1 MWSKIC
7 ALVVFSGILFGC
19 TAPAVTV
26 QCPPI
31 VEYDRPFM
39 QRLAEEIDRL
49 PPESAMIRVVI
60 DYRRLRDLI
69 RACGS

>member
-1 MWSKIC
+1 
-7 ALVVFSGILFGC
+7 
-19 TAPAVTV
+19 
-26 QCPPI
+26 
-31 VEYDRPFM
+31 M
-39 QRLAEEIDRL
+39 QRLADEMDRL